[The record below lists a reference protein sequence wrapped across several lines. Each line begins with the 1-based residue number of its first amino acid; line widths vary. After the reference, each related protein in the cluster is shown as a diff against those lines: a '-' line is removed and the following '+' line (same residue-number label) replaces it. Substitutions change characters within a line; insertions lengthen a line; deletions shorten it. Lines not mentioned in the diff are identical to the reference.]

1 MLSKILRAV
10 RAVINGIEKRPWIPM
25 AIYLGVFALFVLVAW
40 IPLAN
45 LIDSKWRPM
54 PELSSSAKLM
64 IGEIV
69 GWSAVGRQWRSAWR
83 RSEKR

>member
-1 MLSKILRAV
+1 MLMKIRKAFSRVVGL
-10 RAVINGIEKRPWIPM
+10 IENRPWIPM

-40 IPLAN
+40 MPLAN

>member
-1 MLSKILRAV
+1 MVMRKFFKTV
-10 RAVINGIEKRPWIPM
+10 MAVINGIEKRPWIPM

-40 IPLAN
+40 MPLAN

-69 GWSAVGRQWRSAWR
+69 GWSAVGR
-83 RSEKR
+83 